1 MARTPFPMRTDAY
14 TAKRYGSHAEWLA
27 GRARTVGASEVA
39 MVMGIAPSSWG
50 TAVDLWNR
58 KRNPPEETGNKD
70 TRRGSDAEEHIRAL
84 LQIENPDLRVE
95 DGTGVI
101 FRSRKFPWLS
111 CSLDAMLVNPDGSFA
126 VVEIKDVRYT
136 PKWKD
141 GAMPIHYL
149 YQCAAQMLVTGA
161 NAAILYPRIF
171 YDFSQERDRL
181 KRLCAR
187 TVRETPMLIRR
198 SQVKGQFAGIVRET
212 KEFHDCLESGTPP
225 PVRMGRR

>member
-1 MARTPFPMRTDAY
+1 MARSPFPMRTDAY
-14 TAKRYGSHAEWLA
+14 TAKRYASHAAWLE
-27 GRARTVGASEVA
+27 GRTQTVGASEVA
-39 MVMGIAPSSWG
+39 MVMGIAPASWG
-50 TAVDLWNR
+50 NAVDLWNR
-58 KRNPPEETGNKD
+58 KRNPPAETGNAD
-70 TRRGSDAEEHIRAL
+70 TRRGSAAEEHIRAL
-84 LQIENPDLRVE
+84 LQIENPDLRVA

-101 FRSRKFPWLS
+101 FRSRQFPWLS
-111 CSLDAMLVNPDGSFA
+111 CSLDAMLLSDDGTFC

-136 PKWKD
+136 PHWKD
-141 GAMPIHYL
+141 GAVPRHYL

-161 NAAILYPRIF
+161 NAAILYPRIS

-212 KEFHDCLESGTPP
+212 KEFHECVASGNPP
-225 PVRMGRR
+225 PVRLGRR